1 MNSAVPLPWAGGR
14 WEDERRGRSER
25 RYEEHPAEDK
35 GKGREFGTLLEG
47 DDEMGGI
54 GSSLGARA
62 MSMGRMVGVESGFEE
77 LRVADLPR
85 SQNGETVN
93 HSSRS
98 RSSGQGREGG
108 RGRGQHRTS
117 GNIGGVGTG
126 RSLST
131 SGMNYP
137 PARSSSNGSS
147 TGRLSSIDEVARL
160 KTKVSTESF
169 SELGSLLTYTN
180 CLGC

>member
-1 MNSAVPLPWAGGR
+1 MNSAVPLPWSGGR

-25 RYEEHPAEDK
+25 RYEEHSVEDK

-54 GSSLGARA
+54 GSSLGEGG
-62 MSMGRMVGVESGFEE
+62 MSMGRMVGVESGFED
-77 LRVADLPR
+77 LRVADSPHY
-85 SQNGETVN
+85 QNGETN
-93 HSSRS
+93 HTSRS

-117 GNIGGVGTG
+117 GNLGGIGNP

-160 KTKVSTESF
+160 KTKVSLKVTSIF
-169 SELGSLLTYTN
+169 ACN
-180 CLGC
+180 